1 MAGLGQKLRNLWGRR
16 AGAAQHAMGLL
27 IDNLSSTQ
35 RDQLKLFDYFDVVGG
50 DTGTCYCI
58 HFGNLVNVEQL
69 DASGK
74 RKRMLCFMPIGHLPV
89 GDTMLAQKIALE
101 LFETEALRTA
111 NERQEWHDIFGE
123 RPPLGFRNS

>member
-1 MAGLGQKLRNLWGRR
+1 MR
-16 AGAAQHAMGLL
+16 LL

-35 RDQLKLFDYFDVVGG
+35 RDQLKLLDYFDVVGG
-50 DTGTCYCI
+50 ETGTRYRI

-74 RKRMLCFMPIGHLPV
+74 RERMLCFMPIGHLPV

-101 LFETEALRTA
+101 LFETEALQTA
-111 NERQEWHDIFGE
+111 NERQAWHDFFGE
-123 RPPLGFRNS
+123 RPPPGFRYS